1 MTPKLTA
8 SGKNLLLRAMAGES
22 LTFTK
27 IQLGNGPW
35 QEPINATALN
45 NPLVTAEYS
54 KIELGSEYVSLTASF
69 TNGSVTDGFRVTEVG
84 FFAQDPDNS
93 TKDVLYAIGHE
104 NESSADFIPD
114 KSNRITEMQFSAMIF
129 IGDAENVSAAISSSL
144 VYASK
149 DSFDE
154 HVNNTENPHGVT
166 KEQISLGNVQNLA
179 PSDMAPVFADS
190 VTTSENIKSGEKLS
204 TLFAKIRGAI
214 DTFKNHIANK
224 YNPHNTTA
232 AQVGAASSYH
242 THSTADINKGVL
254 PVERGGT
261 GTDST
266 SGLISTLWQQDEGF
280 GKVVTG
286 TYKGTG
292 VCGPSAVN
300 SLTFSSPPKF
310 LAVMLDD
317 ISGGACDGFSI
328 VRSVTT
334 VRNYM
339 GPNPVT
345 LYFSWPTN
353 EVQWFVRDNNTESG
367 IRAQQNIKN
376 KTYRYFAIL

>member
-154 HVNNTENPHGVT
+154 HVNNTGNPHGVT

-224 YNPHNTTA
+224 NNPHNTTA

-328 VRSVTT
+328 VRLVTT

-345 LYFSWPTN
+345 LYFGWPTN
-353 EVQWFVRDNNTESG
+353 EVRWFVRDNNTESG
-367 IRAQQNIKN
+367 IRAQQNIQN